1 MGALLIGVY
10 MNIASIRNRMLDEAT
25 ESVDNMLNTMD
36 IAGDWKIGAPY
47 ILLEGNEYLVTSK
60 NDDSIYLT
68 EVAFRNEKPCFR
80 IKTHPS
86 CDCDENPLMIQ
97 LKDVAYSAE
106 ILIPEAV
113 DKKHSL

>member
-1 MGALLIGVY
+1 
-10 MNIASIRNRMLDEAT
+10 MNIASIRNIMLQEAT
-25 ESVDNMLNTMD
+25 ESVDSILNTMD
-36 IAGDWKIGAPY
+36 IAGSWKIGAPD
-47 ILLEGNEYLVTSK
+47 ILLEGNEYLVVCK

-68 EVAFRNEKPCFR
+68 EGAFRKEKPCFR

-106 ILIPEAV
+106 ILIPEAI
-113 DKKHSL
+113 DKKHSF